1 MWGSVDGVA
10 CGTNEEPRDGS
21 RLLQGKFCDVDS
33 HKSFL
38 EVLWV
43 RASDLEF
50 QPGGHVKALYLG
62 HEAKHIS
69 CSQSSFVPS

>member
-1 MWGSVDGVA
+1 MDGVA

-33 HKSFL
+33 HESFL

-43 RASDLEF
+43 RAIDLVF
-50 QPGGHVKALYLG
+50 QLGGHEQALYLG
-62 HEAKHIS
+62 HEAMHIS
-69 CSQSSFVPS
+69 CCQSSFVP